1 MRIRLRRNIDKVR
14 INVTHRMFTLSN
26 ALSLS
31 RIVFAIL
38 IIAAHEAQGP
48 GLLFWMLVFTGILT
62 DYLDGWVARL
72 LNQVSELGKALDPV
86 SDKVMAL
93 ILFAYAV
100 WLGRIPMWF
109 ISISIIRDLL
119 ISAGSLHIRSLR
131 GKVAMSVTSGKVFV
145 NALAIYWIVVMA
157 WPDERRWA
165 YILLIACVTLFIQSS
180 YDYLIRYRQIVKGAD
195 FN

>member
-1 MRIRLRRNIDKVR
+1 
-14 INVTHRMFTLSN
+14 MFTLSN

-119 ISAGSLHIRSLR
+119 ISAGSLHIRSFR

>member
-14 INVTHRMFTLSN
+14 INVTHRVFTLSN

-31 RIVFAIL
+31 RIVFAFL

-48 GLLFWMLVFTGILT
+48 GLLFWLLVFTGILT

-93 ILFAYAV
+93 ILFIYAV

-109 ISISIIRDLL
+109 ISISIIRDVL
-119 ISAGSLHIRSLR
+119 ISAGSLHIQSLR

-180 YDYLIRYRQIVKGAD
+180 YDYLIRYRQILKGAD

>member
-1 MRIRLRRNIDKVR
+1 MR
-14 INVTHRMFTLSN
+14 INVTHKVFTLSN

-31 RIVFAIL
+31 RIVFAFL
-38 IIAAHEAQGP
+38 IIGAHELHGP
-48 GLLFWMLVFTGILT
+48 GLLFWTLVFTGILT

-72 LNQVSELGKALDPV
+72 LNQVSELGKALDPF

-93 ILFAYAV
+93 ILFIYAV

-109 ISISIIRDLL
+109 LGISIIRDLL
-119 ISAGSLHIRSLR
+119 ISAGSLHIRGIR

-145 NALAIYWIVVMA
+145 NALALYWIVVMA

-165 YILLIACVTLFIQSS
+165 FIMLIACVTLFIQSS
-180 YDYLIRYRQIVKGAD
+180 YDYAIRFRQILKGAD